1 MKKFKDL
8 VKLTEA
14 ANAIEAKFNF
24 SGNAKAATKL
34 ADKIFEVL
42 SDESF
47 NDNVTIEDVSV
58 EAVIVVRA
66 MGPSP
71 TSEWKTLSKKLIK
84 KFNFISFLGFK

>member
-1 MKKFKDL
+1 MKKFTDL

-14 ANAIEAKFNF
+14 SDALEAKFEF

-58 EAVIVVRA
+58 QATIVVRA

-71 TSEWKTLSKKLIK
+71 VSEWKTLAKKLMK
-84 KFNFISFLGFK
+84 KFSMISFLGIK